1 MITTDC
7 SVLCIY
13 ITVSAIRAASNTPY
27 TRLARTKLFDP
38 LAIVHALHGPRDPE
52 RDWEDDPLA
61 MFAVETEKDELMV
74 GPKEAYTTQGR
85 AVMFGVARR
94 PVAYTQEGEV
104 QMPQPYV

>member
-1 MITTDC
+1 M
-7 SVLCIY
+7 
-13 ITVSAIRAASNTPY
+13 
-27 TRLARTKLFDP
+27 
-38 LAIVHALHGPRDPE
+38 G
-52 RDWEDDPLA
+52 
-61 MFAVETEKDELMV
+61 